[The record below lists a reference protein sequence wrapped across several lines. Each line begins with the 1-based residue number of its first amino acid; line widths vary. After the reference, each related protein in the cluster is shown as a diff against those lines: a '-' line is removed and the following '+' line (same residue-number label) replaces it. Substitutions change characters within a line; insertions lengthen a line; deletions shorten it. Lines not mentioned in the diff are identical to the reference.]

1 MSRLDAIIQK
11 TESIVLVAAAREHV
25 VSHLLQGFHDIAL
38 SMTRVL
44 GLKNSPSLYFGSDD
58 SKQSEEDTV
67 KYKSSQE

>member
-25 VSHLLQGFHDIAL
+25 VSPLLQGFHDIAL
-38 SMTRVL
+38 SMIRVL

>member
-11 TESIVLVAAAREHV
+11 TESIVLVAAARERV